1 MPDRYD
7 AVLDLLCEDPSCCSE
22 RLLHTAGIL
31 YAGQGFDSISTRQV
45 TGAAGVNLAAIA
57 YYFGGKDGLQQA
69 VIDHVV
75 ARSNEHIGRIFAE
88 LDAAIDAADGNPDR
102 LAEATA
108 HFGSEILR
116 TCLPLD
122 PQTWW
127 VAVITRALGLLSPG
141 EEPIYEAVFL
151 PCHRVIRKLVAT
163 ATGERDVERLGILTE
178 ALVGDFLMICRNQP
192 IVLRSLGWDH
202 FTPERIDQVS
212 AVVTNRML
220 GRLKLPATSLTAVA
234 AE

>member
-1 MPDRYD
+1 MPEPLD
-7 AVLDLLCEDPSCCSE
+7 AILDVLCVDPSCCSE

-31 YAGQGFDSISTRQV
+31 YARQGFDSISTRQV
-45 TGAAGVNLAAIA
+45 TSAAGVNLAAIA

-88 LDAAIDAADGNPDR
+88 LDAAIDSADGDR
-102 LAEATA
+102 ALLAEATTR
-108 HFGSEILR
+108 FGSDILQ

-122 PQTWW
+122 LQTWW

-141 EEPIYEAVFL
+141 EEQIYEMVFL
-151 PCHRVIRKLVAT
+151 PCHRVVRKLVEA
-163 ATGERDVERLGILTE
+163 ATGQQNFEHVGIVTE

-192 IVLRSLGWDH
+192 IVLRSLGWEH
-202 FTPERIDQVS
+202 FTPERTEQVA
-212 AVVTNRML
+212 AVVINRML
-220 GRLKLPATSLTAVA
+220 GRLKLPTAVA

>member
-1 MPDRYD
+1 MPEPLD

-31 YAGQGFDSISTRQV
+31 YAKRSFDSISTRQV
-45 TGAAGVNLAAIA
+45 TSAAGVNLAAIA

-75 ARSNEHIGRIFAE
+75 AHSNEHIGRIFAE
-88 LDAAIDAADGNPDR
+88 LDTAIDGADGDR
-102 LAEATA
+102 ALLAEATTR
-108 HFGSEILR
+108 FGSDILR

-122 PQTWW
+122 LQTWW

-141 EEPIYEAVFL
+141 EEQIYETVFL
-151 PCHRVIRKLVAT
+151 PCHRVVRKLVEV
-163 ATGERDVERLGILTE
+163 ATGRQNFEHVGIVTE

-192 IVLRSLGWDH
+192 IVLRSLGWEN
-202 FTPERIDQVS
+202 FTPERIEQVA

-220 GRLKLPATSLTAVA
+220 GRLNLPTAVA

>member
-1 MPDRYD
+1 MPDQLD
-7 AVLDLLCEDPSCCSE
+7 TVLDVLCEDPSCCSE
-22 RLLHTAGIL
+22 RLLHAAGIL
-31 YAGQGFDSISTRQV
+31 YARQGFDSISTRQV
-45 TGAAGVNLAAIA
+45 TSAAGVNLAAIA

-75 ARSNEHIGRIFAE
+75 ARSNEHIGRIFTD
-88 LDAAIDAADGNPDR
+88 LDSAIDAANGEPAR

-108 HFGSEILR
+108 QFGSEILH

-127 VAVITRALGLLSPG
+127 VAVITRALGLQSPG

-163 ATGERDVERLGILTE
+163 ATGESDFERLGILTE

-202 FTPERIDQVS
+202 FTPERIDQVA
-212 AVVTNRML
+212 AVVSNRML
-220 GRLKLPATSLTAVA
+220 GRLNLPAASVAAVA